1 MNNKTFM
8 SIALVLFGLFILI
21 LFTKEQIFSLSVNRE
36 ENKTL
41 ISERDELK
49 TELEYLENIQK
60 YFTNGNTVPSTASVE
75 TKKDLEKYWNEV
87 SKYTNDLQE
96 NELLDFIYGEIFA
109 KNKVKVQQIKINNLQ
124 ISKATESQ
132 IWFKESNVTLSV
144 TIQSENSLRDILN
157 ILVDNEKYKF
167 FIKSLSYEVPEP
179 SAEWTSQEM
188 QITIPLQVFY
198 K

>member
-75 TKKDLEKYWNEV
+75 TKKDLEKY
-87 SKYTNDLQE
+87 
-96 NELLDFIYGEIFA
+96 
-109 KNKVKVQQIKINNLQ
+109 
-124 ISKATESQ
+124 
-132 IWFKESNVTLSV
+132 
-144 TIQSENSLRDILN
+144 
-157 ILVDNEKYKF
+157 
-167 FIKSLSYEVPEP
+167 
-179 SAEWTSQEM
+179 
-188 QITIPLQVFY
+188 
-198 K
+198 